1 MNRTRFFVSA
11 TAARGKLLSRQA
23 NSRAVLCPVDAAR
36 EWAYDRISPVGK
48 LDQAWN
54 EAVAKGWTVV
64 GMKEDWNT
72 IFPPKP

>member
-1 MNRTRFFVSA
+1 M
-11 TAARGKLLSRQA
+11 
-23 NSRAVLCPVDAAR
+23 CPVDAAR